1 MAETLQ
7 TSTDVNAEAE
17 RLWEFALAIYEMEGV
32 KQACLS
38 IQARYG
44 LSISLLLGA
53 IWTGAEG
60 YGRVGATELEG
71 SIRRATEFHRDI
83 IEPLRALR
91 RRLRQDPPKGMERE
105 THRLRKNLLEQEL
118 TAERI
123 EQHLFLEDFTAEGT
137 PAPDNER
144 WRDAAVNAALLTR
157 KSCPRPEAEALE
169 ALGQILQATFP
180 DVPAQSLAA
189 EAKSAWRLGDC

>member
-1 MAETLQ
+1 MAETQ
-7 TSTDVNAEAE
+7 RTDTDIAAEAE
-17 RLWEFALAIYEMEGV
+17 RLWQFALAIYEMEGV

-60 YGRVGATELEG
+60 YGRFGATELES
-71 SIRRATEFHRDI
+71 SIRRAMEFHRDV

-91 RRLRQDPPKGMERE
+91 RRLRQDPPKGVEAE
-105 THRLRKNLLEQEL
+105 THALRKNLLDQEL

-123 EQHLFLEDFTAEGT
+123 EQHLFLEDFSAEGR
-137 PAPDNER
+137 PAPESER

-157 KSCPRPEAEALE
+157 KSCPRPEQEALD
-169 ALGQILQATFP
+169 ALSLILQATFP
-180 DVPAQSLAA
+180 DIPTASLTAA
-189 EAKSAWRLGDC
+189 AKSVWRLGE